1 MLLLFGVRVV
11 YERYLL
17 ARNTLLYELVFKV
30 VIGIEVCTVHI
41 VLKPYLRR
49 GQITEHDLRSSYVC
63 RIRPDFIDTLSA
75 LVDLTA
81 LFVLTSRN
89 ETARIKRELF
99 AVRSDFE
106 HIVDMTVHASAV
118 NSVRTIGDFFCE
130 FDRRVRRF
138 QIDHLT
144 LRFGNIQ
151 LDHIRGLNVRKSS
164 VEFQKFRKVRK
175 FCKACSRSVA
185 LSGRRKFHA
194 RHSFTEVCRPT
205 VKERD
210 TKVFQR

>member
-1 MLLLFGVRVV
+1 M
-11 YERYLL
+11 
-17 ARNTLLYELVFKV
+17 YELVFKV

-49 GQITEHDLRSSYVC
+49 GQITEHDLRSPDVSS
-63 RIRPDFIDTLSA
+63 IRPDFIDILRTGIELA
-75 LVDLTA
+75 A
-81 LFVLTSRN
+81 LFVFASRN

-118 NSVRTIGDFFCE
+118 DFVRTIGDFFCE

-138 QIDHLT
+138 QIDYLT

-151 LDHIRGLNVRKSS
+151 LDHIRGLNVRECS
-164 VEFQKFRKVRK
+164 VEFQKFRKVRE
-175 FCKACSRSVA
+175 FCKARSRPVS
-185 LSGRRKFHA
+185 LPRRRKLHT
-194 RHSFTEVCRPT
+194 RHSFAEVCRPT

-210 TKVFQR
+210 AEISQS